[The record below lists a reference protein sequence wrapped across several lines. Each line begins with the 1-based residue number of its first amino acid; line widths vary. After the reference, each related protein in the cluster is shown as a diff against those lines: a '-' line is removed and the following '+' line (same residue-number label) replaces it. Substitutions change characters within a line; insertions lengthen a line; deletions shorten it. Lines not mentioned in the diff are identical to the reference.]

1 MEENLI
7 QRLLAAVT
15 GRQQDIIPTVTG
27 DYVSGDVIQPINPR
41 PGTPSMQRL
50 NSGRAK
56 NVAVTGNIDE
66 ATKAVQDAVKKTP
79 TTRNI
84 FGVRGGQQGPMTRL
98 AFDNNTRNALK
109 AFPNN
114 LLMGNV
120 DLAGAKKAGIGY
132 NSATGKLIMP
142 RGMNQ
147 LNIPRIGGIGKL
159 GGVLLVADALAEL
172 ADKNDPMIVNLAEG
186 TGRAGGGL
194 LGAVLGGAAAGTL
207 AGGPIGTLAGGIGG
221 AFLGSGLG
229 QTAARGLTEV
239 LLPDGYVRDYRQG
252 RMLDEI
258 GRQNELQ
265 AAMNANQT
273 SAAIANALIESS
285 LARR

>member
-1 MEENLI
+1 MSM
-7 QRLLAAVT
+7 VT
-15 GRQQDIIPTVTG
+15 GGQSPTIPITQSYDSGTVIEPVGRTNRSQPFNVNRNRNVTVTS
-27 DYVSGDVIQPINPR
+27 SG
-41 PGTPSMQRL
+41 
-50 NSGRAK
+50 
-56 NVAVTGNIDE
+56 IDD
-66 ATKAVQDAVKKTP
+66 AANKAVQDAVKNTTTP
-79 TTRNI
+79 KSI
-84 FGVRGGQQGPMTRL
+84 FSARAGKGPLNRL
-98 AFDNNTRNALK
+98 AFDNQFQNALRG
-109 AFPNN
+109 NS
-114 LLMGNV
+114 LILGNV
-120 DLAGAKKAGIGY
+120 DVAGARKAGIRF
-132 NSATGKLIMP
+132 NPATKQLIMP
-142 RGMNQ
+142 KGMNQ
-147 LNIPRIGGIGKL
+147 LNIPRIGGVGKL

>member
-1 MEENLI
+1 LEENLL
-7 QRLLAAVT
+7 QKLLAAVT

-41 PGTPSMQRL
+41 PGTPAMQRL
-50 NSGRAK
+50 NSGRAR

-66 ATKAVQDAVKKTP
+66 ATKAVQDAVKNTTTP
-79 TTRNI
+79 KSI
-84 FGVRGGQQGPMTRL
+84 FSARAGKGPLNRL
-98 AFDNNTRNALK
+98 AFDNQFQNALK
-109 AFPNN
+109 GFPNN
-114 LLMGNV
+114 LVLGDV
-120 DLAGAKKAGIGY
+120 DVAGARKAGIRF
-132 NSATGKLIMP
+132 NPATKQLIMP
-142 RGMNQ
+142 KGMNQ
-147 LNIPRIGGIGKL
+147 VNIPRVGGIGKL